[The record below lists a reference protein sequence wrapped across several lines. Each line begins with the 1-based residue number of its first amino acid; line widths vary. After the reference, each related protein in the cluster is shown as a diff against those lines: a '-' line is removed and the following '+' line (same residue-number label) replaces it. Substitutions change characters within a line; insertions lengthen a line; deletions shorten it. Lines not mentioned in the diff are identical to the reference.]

1 MPDHAANAR
10 LLLTEAPDSYV
21 AERTRLVKQARAD
34 GDRERANFYQA
45 LKRPNLPLWAVLVAG
60 EDVDAVQ
67 GIVAE
72 TIELAKIQTAGAA
85 SDALSAATKSRRKTL
100 ETLVDR
106 AVKALAR
113 SVSGAESR
121 RPEIRAIIDQ
131 LSRHPDVAA
140 TWIDGTLRDL
150 PDDAFG
156 FAAFTGVTETTAKT
170 PASRRA
176 AKPSKPAKPARPLK
190 PPADDTTAQPA
201 IDLAAERAARAERA
215 QLARQAR
222 HDVAVA
228 ARQLA
233 AAERRV
239 AAAQAT
245 VREAQDA
252 LRLAEDERATA
263 QQHHQEANAQLDAT
277 RDE

>member
-10 LLLTEAPDSYV
+10 LLLTGAPDSYV

-45 LKRPNLPLWAVLVAG
+45 LKRPNLSLWAVLVAG

-176 AKPSKPAKPARPLK
+176 KPAKPARPLK

>member
-10 LLLTEAPDSYV
+10 LLLTGAPDSYV

-34 GDRERANFYQA
+34 GDRERANFYQG
-45 LKRPNLPLWAVLVAG
+45 LKRPNLSLWAVLLAG

-67 GIVAE
+67 GIVAQ

-170 PASRRA
+170 PASRRSA
-176 AKPSKPAKPARPLK
+176 KPAKPARPLK

-201 IDLAAERAARAERA
+201 IDLAAERAARAKRA

>member
-1 MPDHAANAR
+1 MPDRAANAR

-45 LKRPNLPLWAVLVAG
+45 LKRPNLSLWAVLVAG

-67 GIVAE
+67 GIVAQ

-156 FAAFTGVTETTAKT
+156 FAAFTGVIETTAKT

-176 AKPSKPAKPARPLK
+176 AKPSKPARPLK

-263 QQHHQEANAQLDAT
+263 QQHHQVANAQLDAT